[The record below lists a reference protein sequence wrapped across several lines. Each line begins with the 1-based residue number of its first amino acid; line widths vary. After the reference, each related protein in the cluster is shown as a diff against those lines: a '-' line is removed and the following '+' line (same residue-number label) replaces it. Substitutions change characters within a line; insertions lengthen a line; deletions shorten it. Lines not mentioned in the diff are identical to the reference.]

1 MNTFQNNFMYP
12 NVLPAQQI
20 LQANGRASV
29 NAMRMSPNSSALV
42 ADTNL
47 PVVYKCTSDSLGNVT
62 VEAFD
67 ISPHKDAMEI
77 GEVAAAKKICCLIE
91 AVDCELKWAQRRH
104 INLLTADYD
113 IGYILGEQQYLH
125 DYYKDMMH
133 DKH

>member
-67 ISPHKDAMEI
+67 ISPHKDE
-77 GEVAAAKKICCLIE
+77 EVVRQENILASIDQRLKRLEDNYESLIKRNSESEFEYGKANVGNVQKRKKSTNDVE
-91 AVDCELKWAQRRH
+91 SDDAV
-104 INLLTADYD
+104 
-113 IGYILGEQQYLH
+113 
-125 DYYKDMMH
+125 
-133 DKH
+133 

>member
-1 MNTFQNNFMYP
+1 MNTYQNNFMYP

-67 ISPHKDAMEI
+67 ISPHKDE
-77 GEVAAAKKICCLIE
+77 EVVRQENILASIDQRLKRLEDNYESLIKRNSESEFEYGKANVGNVQKRKKPANDVE
-91 AVDCELKWAQRRH
+91 SDDAV
-104 INLLTADYD
+104 
-113 IGYILGEQQYLH
+113 
-125 DYYKDMMH
+125 
-133 DKH
+133 